1 MQNAT
6 DILVA
11 MFERVG
17 LQTNVSKT
25 KAMTCYP
32 GKIKTRRSYETY
44 ERTLAGV
51 SKKEW
56 DSRETT
62 CSECGKVLKA
72 SSLDSHLE
80 SQHGIYRSR
89 IIQRDLIIDREPVRF
104 EVDEVFDRKEF
115 RDEGKKLQ
123 CPVEGCSYR
132 NARDPTTLRTHFGF
146 RHQPDFICIP
156 VRDRRSRNSAINF
169 QDFDKCPLCDMQV
182 NFNDKRVRVGHKESQ
197 ACKEGQ
203 ERKAQR
209 EAVIRSAR
217 ALDTKFKAKDQ
228 ELETV
233 DVFEYLGRLLSND
246 DGDLRTVRKNLKK
259 ARWVWARL
267 QNVLESEGA
276 DPRVCGMFYKAV
288 VQSVLLYGCE
298 TWVVTPAILR
308 MLSGFQIR
316 AAWRMAIHNKP
327 RKLNDDTWVYPRS
340 DDVYKEV
347 GLFSIEHYIQKRRNT
362 LSEYAENR
370 DIYKRC
376 VESEAKR
383 GTGPLKKYYWQQ
395 LPLEDPEFDLNAF
408 LEVM

>member
-1 MQNAT
+1 
-6 DILVA
+6 
-11 MFERVG
+11 
-17 LQTNVSKT
+17 
-25 KAMTCYP
+25 
-32 GKIKTRRSYETY
+32 
-44 ERTLAGV
+44 
-51 SKKEW
+51 
-56 DSRETT
+56 
-62 CSECGKVLKA
+62 
-72 SSLDSHLE
+72 
-80 SQHGIYRSR
+80 
-89 IIQRDLIIDREPVRF
+89 
-104 EVDEVFDRKEF
+104 
-115 RDEGKKLQ
+115 
-123 CPVEGCSYR
+123 
-132 NARDPTTLRTHFGF
+132 
-146 RHQPDFICIP
+146 
-156 VRDRRSRNSAINF
+156 
-169 QDFDKCPLCDMQV
+169 MQV
-182 NFNDKRVRVGHKESQ
+182 NFNDKRVTEGHTESQ